1 MKKTKKNIG
10 IQLSL
15 FDDMREVTDNELI
28 CELTNKPIVAEDWT
42 GEYRLERLFNSLT
55 PHRRRIAMAAVEL
68 YKRRN
73 ICRDKRKTIRHS
85 KDVFDIM
92 QPLLGD
98 LDNEEFW
105 LMPLNQAGRVIDT
118 IRTTMGGICNTPVD
132 IRLIMRK
139 LVEVAATAFIVVH
152 NHPSGNIQPSTDDR
166 RITEKIRMAADVF
179 QIKLQDHIIIGYD
192 RYYSFNDEGI
202 M

>member
-1 MKKTKKNIG
+1 MKKVKKNGG

-28 CELTNKPIVAEDWT
+28 CELTNKPVVAEDWT
-42 GEYRLERLFNSLT
+42 GEYRLEKLFNSLT
-55 PHRRRIAMAAVEL
+55 PHRRRIAKAAVEL

-152 NHPSGNIQPSTDDR
+152 NHPSGNVQPSADDR
-166 RITEKIRMAADVF
+166 RITEKIRRAADVF

>member
-1 MKKTKKNIG
+1 MKKVKKNGG

-15 FDDMREVTDNELI
+15 FDDMREVADNVLI
-28 CELTNKPIVAEDWT
+28 SELTNKPAVSEEWT

-73 ICRDKRKTIRHS
+73 AARDNRKAIRNS
-85 KDVFDIM
+85 QDVFDIM
-92 QPLLGD
+92 QPLVGD

-105 LMPLNQAGRVIDT
+105 VMPLNQAGRVIDT
-118 IRTTMGGICNTPVD
+118 IRATMGGICNTPVD

-139 LVEVAATAFIVVH
+139 LVEVAATAFVVVH
-152 NHPSGNIQPSTDDR
+152 NHPSGNVQPSTDDR
-166 RITEKIRMAADVF
+166 RITEAIRKAADVF

>member
-28 CELTNKPIVAEDWT
+28 CELTNKPVVAEDWT

-105 LMPLNQAGRVIDT
+105 LIPLNQAGRVIDT

-152 NHPSGNIQPSTDDR
+152 NHPSGNVQPSTDDR
-166 RITEKIRMAADVF
+166 RITEKIRRAADFF

>member
-28 CELTNKPIVAEDWT
+28 SELTNKPAVSEEWT

-73 ICRDKRKTIRHS
+73 AARDNRKAIRNS
-85 KDVFDIM
+85 QDVFDIM
-92 QPLLGD
+92 QPLVGD

-118 IRTTMGGICNTPVD
+118 IRTTMGGISCTPVD
-132 IRLIMRK
+132 VRLIMRK

-152 NHPSGNIQPSTDDR
+152 NHPSGNVQPSTEDR
-166 RITEKIRMAADVF
+166 KITEAIRRAAEIF
-179 QIKLQDHIIIGYD
+179 SIRLHDHIIIGHN
-192 RYYSFNDEGI
+192 RYYSFSDDGVL
-202 M
+202 

>member
-1 MKKTKKNIG
+1 MKKVKKNGG

-15 FDDMREVTDNELI
+15 FDDMRELTENELI
-28 CELTNKPIVAEDWT
+28 SELTNKPVVAEDWT
-42 GEYRLERLFNSLT
+42 GEYRLEKLFNSLT
-55 PHRRRIAMAAVEL
+55 PHRRRIAKAAVEL

-152 NHPSGNIQPSTDDR
+152 NHPSGNVQPSADDR
-166 RITEKIRMAADVF
+166 RITEKIRRAADVF

>member
-1 MKKTKKNIG
+1 MKRTKRNGG

-28 CELTNKPIVAEDWT
+28 CELTNKPVVAEDWT

-118 IRTTMGGICNTPVD
+118 IRTAMGGICNTPVD

-152 NHPSGNIQPSTDDR
+152 NHPSGNVQPSTDDR
-166 RITEKIRMAADVF
+166 RITEKIRKAADVF

>member
-1 MKKTKKNIG
+1 MKKTKKNGG

-28 CELTNKPIVAEDWT
+28 CELTNKPAVSEEWT

-73 ICRDKRKTIRHS
+73 VCRDKRKTIRHS
-85 KDVFDIM
+85 GDVFDIM
-92 QPLLGD
+92 QPLLCD

-105 LMPLNQAGRVIDT
+105 LIPLNQAGRVIDT
-118 IRTTMGGICNTPVD
+118 VRTTMGGICNTPVD

-139 LVEVAATAFIVVH
+139 LVEVAASAFIIVH
-152 NHPSGNIQPSTDDR
+152 NHPSGNVQPSTDDR
-166 RITEKIRMAADVF
+166 RITEAIRKAAELF
-179 QIKLQDHIIIGYD
+179 NIHLHDHIIIGHN
-192 RYYSFNDEGI
+192 RYYSFSDEGI
-202 M
+202 L

>member
-1 MKKTKKNIG
+1 MKKTKKNGG

-28 CELTNKPIVAEDWT
+28 CELTNKPVVAEDWT

-105 LMPLNQAGRVIDT
+105 LIPLNQAGRVIDT

-152 NHPSGNIQPSTDDR
+152 NHPSGNVQPSTDDR
-166 RITEKIRMAADVF
+166 RITEKIRKAADVF

>member
-1 MKKTKKNIG
+1 MKRTKRNGG

-28 CELTNKPIVAEDWT
+28 CELTNKPAVAEDWM

-152 NHPSGNIQPSTDDR
+152 NHPSGNVQPSTDDR
-166 RITEKIRMAADVF
+166 RITEKIRRAADVF

>member
-1 MKKTKKNIG
+1 MKKANKNGG

-28 CELTNKPIVAEDWT
+28 CELTNKPVVAEDWT

-152 NHPSGNIQPSTDDR
+152 NHPSGNVQPSTDDR
-166 RITEKIRMAADVF
+166 RITEKIRRAADFF

>member
-1 MKKTKKNIG
+1 MKKTKKNGG

-15 FDDMREVTDNELI
+15 FDDWREITDNELI
-28 CELTNKPIVAEDWT
+28 CELTNKTVVSEEWT

-73 ICRDKRKTIRHS
+73 AARDKRKTIRNS
-85 KDVFDIM
+85 RDVFDIM
-92 QPLLGD
+92 QPLLCD

-118 IRTTMGGICNTPVD
+118 VRTTMGGICDTPVD

-139 LVEVAATAFIVVH
+139 LVEVAASTFIVIH

-166 RITEKIRMAADVF
+166 RITEAIRRAAEIF
-179 QIKLQDHIIIGYD
+179 RIHLHDHVIIGHNS
-192 RYYSFNDEGI
+192 YYSFSDEGI
-202 M
+202 L

>member
-1 MKKTKKNIG
+1 MKKTKKNGG

-28 CELTNKPIVAEDWT
+28 CELTNKPVVAEDWT

-152 NHPSGNIQPSTDDR
+152 NHPSGNVQPSTDDR
-166 RITEKIRMAADVF
+166 RITEKIRRAADVF

>member
-1 MKKTKKNIG
+1 MKRTKRNGG

-28 CELTNKPIVAEDWT
+28 CELTNKPVVAEDWT

-152 NHPSGNIQPSTDDR
+152 NHPSGNVQPSTDDR
-166 RITEKIRMAADVF
+166 RITEKIRKAADVF

>member
-10 IQLSL
+10 IKLSL

-28 CELTNKPIVAEDWT
+28 CELTNKTAVSEEWT

-73 ICRDKRKTIRHS
+73 VCRDKRKTIRHS
-85 KDVFDIM
+85 NDVFDIM
-92 QPLLGD
+92 QPLVGD
-98 LDNEEFW
+98 LENEEFW
-105 LMPLNQAGRVIDT
+105 LIPLNQAGRVIDT
-118 IRTTMGGICNTPVD
+118 VRTTMGGISCTPVD
-132 IRLIMRK
+132 VRLIMRK
-139 LVEVAATAFIVVH
+139 LVEVAATAFIIVH
-152 NHPSGNIQPSTDDR
+152 NHPSGNVQPSTDDR
-166 RITEKIRMAADVF
+166 RITETIRRAADVF

-192 RYYSFNDEGI
+192 RYYSFSDEGI

>member
-28 CELTNKPIVAEDWT
+28 CELTNKPVVAEDWT

-73 ICRDKRKTIRHS
+73 TVRDKRKTIHNSR
-85 KDVFDIM
+85 DVFDIM
-92 QPLLGD
+92 QPLLCD

-118 IRTTMGGICNTPVD
+118 VRTTMGGICDTPVD

-139 LVEVAATAFIVVH
+139 LVEVAASAFIVIH

-166 RITEKIRMAADVF
+166 RITESIRRASEIF
-179 QIKLQDHIIIGYD
+179 RIHLHDHVIIGHNS
-192 RYYSFNDEGI
+192 YYSFSDEGI
-202 M
+202 L